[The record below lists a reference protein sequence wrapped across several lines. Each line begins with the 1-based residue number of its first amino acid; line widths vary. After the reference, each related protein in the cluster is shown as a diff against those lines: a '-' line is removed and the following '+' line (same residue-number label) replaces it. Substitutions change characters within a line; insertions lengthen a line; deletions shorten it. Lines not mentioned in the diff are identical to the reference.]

1 MNDRPSHRMTSTLT
15 CHDVTERASDYLDD
29 RLPIMTKVR
38 VCLHLVSCADCSA
51 YVNQVAL
58 VRDAVAMLP
67 NRLPPP
73 ITRLRLRQHFSFC
86 HALSQ

>member
-1 MNDRPSHRMTSTLT
+1 MNDRPSHWMTSRLT

-38 VCLHLVSCADCSA
+38 VGLHLVSCGDCSA
-51 YVNQVAL
+51 YVKQVAL

-67 NRLPPP
+67 KGLPPP
-73 ITRLRLRQHFSFC
+73 ITHLRLRQHFSFC
-86 HALSQ
+86 HALSR